1 MLLIVGIFSN
11 TNPFPLDALT
21 QVDAALA
28 VAGYKKEVRS
38 VLKPGREFSVTYEG
52 PTAERS
58 HIDALLKTIAEENGV
73 TFTIEV
79 EESVRFP

>member
-1 MLLIVGIFSN
+1 MLLIVSLFSN
-11 TNPFPLDALT
+11 AVPFPLDALAH
-21 QVDAALA
+21 VDAALA
-28 VAGYKKEVRS
+28 TVGYKKEVRS

-52 PTAERS
+52 PTAEKSRF
-58 HIDALLKTIAEENGV
+58 DDLLKPIAEKSGI